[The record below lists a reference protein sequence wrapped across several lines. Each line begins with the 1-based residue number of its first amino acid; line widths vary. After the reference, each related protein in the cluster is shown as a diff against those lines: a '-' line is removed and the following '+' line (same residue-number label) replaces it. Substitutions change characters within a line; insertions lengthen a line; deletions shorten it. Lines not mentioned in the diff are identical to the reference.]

1 MDENLNPK
9 QYFITLKIIHSAL
22 VIGQI
27 VFAGIIHYIVET
39 GNSPQYADLT
49 NPLLLLAVFITFG
62 GLFGANFIYRTKLKN
77 ILPSSKIQKKLFD
90 YRVAIILHYSIL
102 ETPSLFA
109 GIAYF
114 LTANYLFLIFALV
127 IVVYFFINS
136 PGKEKVN
143 RDLNLND
150 REKEEIKRMS
160 DE

>member
-1 MDENLNPK
+1 MDEDLNPK
-9 QYFITLKIIHSAL
+9 QYFISLRIIHSAL

-27 VFAGIIHYIVET
+27 VFAGIIHFIVDS
-39 GNSPQYADLT
+39 GHSPQHTDLI
-49 NPLLLLAVFITFG
+49 NPLLLLAVFVTFG
-62 GLFGANFIYRTKLKN
+62 GLFGANLIYKTKLKN
-77 ILPSSKIQKKLFD
+77 IQPSSRIQKKLYD

-114 LTANYLFLIFALV
+114 ITANYLFLLFALV
-127 IVVYFFINS
+127 IVIYFFINS

-143 RDLNLND
+143 RDLDLND
-150 REKEEIKRMS
+150 REKEEIRRMS